1 MMTRLV
7 VVLGMAAAVLAG
19 CGHGKSDSD
28 STPPNLNDALN
39 NHVFEL
45 KEVDG
50 QAVTSRE
57 VGAPSLSFIRSE
69 DGTLHLVGQMCNSF
83 SGNAKLNDQ
92 VLKAPMLVMT
102 KRLCGDDQLN
112 ALDHH
117 IGTMLEKGATVEYSR
132 GKLTL
137 KTDANT
143 LVYFIKV
150 GPSDAEQTPA
160 AGGHH

>member
-1 MMTRLV
+1 MMKRSV
-7 VVLGMAAAVLAG
+7 VVLGMAAVLAG
-19 CGHGKSDSD
+19 CGHGKSDND
-28 STPPNLNDALN
+28 NTPPNLNEAVN

-50 QAVTSRE
+50 KAISSRE

-69 DGTLHLVGQMCNSF
+69 DGALRIVGQMCNSF
-83 SGNAKLNDQ
+83 SGSAKLNDQ
-92 VLKAPMLVMT
+92 VLTAPMLAMT
-102 KRLCGDDQLN
+102 RRLCADDQLN
-112 ALDHH
+112 ALDHD
-117 IGTMLEKGATVEYSR
+117 IGTMLEKGATAEYSR

-137 KTDANT
+137 KTDAKS

-150 GPSDAEQTPA
+150 GSPDAEQKPA

>member
-7 VVLGMAAAVLAG
+7 VVLGMVAAVLAG

-28 STPPNLNDALN
+28 STPSNLNDALN
-39 NHVFEL
+39 SHVFEL
-45 KEVDG
+45 KEADG
-50 QAVTSRE
+50 QAISSRE
-57 VGAPSLSFIRSE
+57 VGAPSLSFTRGE
-69 DGTLHLVGQMCNSF
+69 DGALRIAGQMCNSF

-92 VLKAPMLVMT
+92 VLTAPMLVMT
-102 KRLCGDDQLN
+102 RRLCGDDQLN
-112 ALDHH
+112 ALDHD

-137 KTDANT
+137 KTDAKT

-150 GPSDAEQTPA
+150 GLPAADQKPA
-160 AGGHH
+160 AGGQH